1 MSARLML
8 LQLGATEVPV
18 AVGAKIHRAD
28 LYGRQVKTVECGGEP
43 LEKVVLDP
51 EGRVFLPCDITYI
64 ATDSDGSLVDPPIT
78 ISDDG
83 EELDIKPSSFREKR
97 ELEPAGLE
105 ALARLRVDA
114 VMPVECTLAVGFYT
128 TKYTYHDG
136 PVLKD
141 AVLNV
146 TPAGAFLLTG
156 TAVEVPLQDRAQVY
170 DFFEPDGRD
179 AKPDD
184 DDEISFEM
192 F

>member
-1 MSARLML
+1 ML

-18 AVGAKIHRAD
+18 AVGAKIHRAE

-51 EGRVFLPCDITYI
+51 EGRVFLPSDITHV
-64 ATDSDGSLVDPPIT
+64 ATDSHGSLVDPPLTIT
-78 ISDDG
+78 DDG
-83 EELDIKPSSFREKR
+83 EELAVKPSSFREKR

-114 VMPVECTLAVGFYT
+114 VMPVECTLPVGFYST
-128 TKYTYHDG
+128 RYTYHDG
-136 PVLKD
+136 PVLKE

-146 TPAGAFLLTG
+146 TPSGAFLLTG

-170 DFFEPDGRD
+170 DFFEPDACE

-184 DDEISFEM
+184 DDEISFQM